1 MSASNQFLS
10 QEDEQEVVA
19 AIKQA
24 ELETS
29 GEIRVHIEGHS
40 DLDHFERA
48 IAVFQEL
55 KMDATAKR
63 NGVLIYVAVQDKSFV
78 IYGDQGINELV
89 ETNFWDT
96 TKDTIQSHF
105 RAGYFKEGLIAGI
118 LKSGEVLKH
127 YFPWE
132 DDDVDEL
139 SNDISKS

>member
-1 MSASNQFLS
+1 MSDSYLFLTP
-10 QEDEQEVVA
+10 EDEQEVVA
-19 AIKQA
+19 AINQA

-40 DLDHFERA
+40 ALDHFNRA
-48 IAVFQEL
+48 VAVFHEL
-55 KMDATAKR
+55 KMNATAKR

-89 ETNFWDT
+89 ENDFWDS
-96 TKDTIQSHF
+96 TKDTIQLHF
-105 RAGYFKEGLIAGI
+105 REGNFKEGLIAGI

-127 YFPWE
+127 HFPWE
-132 DDDVDEL
+132 EDDVDEL

>member
-1 MSASNQFLS
+1 MSASIFLTS
-10 QEDEQEVVA
+10 EDEQEVVA
-19 AIKQA
+19 AINQA

-40 DLDHFERA
+40 NLDHFKRA
-48 IAVFQEL
+48 VAVFHEL
-55 KMDATAKR
+55 KMDATVKR

-105 RAGYFKEGLIAGI
+105 RAGNYKEGLIAGI

>member
-40 DLDHFERA
+40 DLDHFKRA

-89 ETNFWDT
+89 ENNFWDT
-96 TKDTIQSHF
+96 TKDTIQSYF
-105 RAGYFKEGLIAGI
+105 RAGNFKEGLIAGI

>member
-1 MSASNQFLS
+1 MSASIFLTP
-10 QEDEQEVVA
+10 EDEQEVVA

-40 DLDHFERA
+40 DLDHFKRA
-48 IAVFQEL
+48 VAVFHEL

-89 ETNFWDT
+89 ANDFWNT
-96 TKDTIQSHF
+96 TMDTIQSHF
-105 RAGYFKEGLIAGI
+105 RAGQFKEGLIAGI
-118 LKSGEVLKH
+118 LKSGEVLKQ

-132 DDDVDEL
+132 EYDVDEL

>member
-78 IYGDQGINELV
+78 IYGDHGINELV

-105 RAGYFKEGLIAGI
+105 RAGNFKEGLIAGI

>member
-1 MSASNQFLS
+1 MSTSIFLS
-10 QEDEQEVVA
+10 SEDEQEVVA
-19 AIKQA
+19 AINQA

-40 DLDHFERA
+40 DLDHFKRA
-48 IAVFQEL
+48 VAVFHEL

-89 ETNFWDT
+89 ANDFWDT

-105 RAGYFKEGLIAGI
+105 REGQFKQGLIAGI
-118 LKSGEVLKH
+118 LKSGDVLKQH
-127 YFPWE
+127 FPWE
-132 DDDVDEL
+132 EDDVDEL

>member
-89 ETNFWDT
+89 ANDFWDT

-105 RAGYFKEGLIAGI
+105 RAGNFKEGLIAGI
-118 LKSGEVLKH
+118 LKSGEVLKQH
-127 YFPWE
+127 FPWE
-132 DDDVDEL
+132 EDDVDEL

>member
-40 DLDHFERA
+40 DLVHFERA
-48 IAVFQEL
+48 ISVFQEL

-105 RAGYFKEGLIAGI
+105 KAGNFKEGLIAGI

-132 DDDVDEL
+132 DNDVDEL

>member
-40 DLDHFERA
+40 DLDHFKRA

-96 TKDTIQSHF
+96 TKDTIQSYF
-105 RAGYFKEGLIAGI
+105 RAGNFKEGLIAGI

>member
-1 MSASNQFLS
+1 LS

-40 DLDHFERA
+40 DLDHFKRA

-89 ETNFWDT
+89 ENNFWDT
-96 TKDTIQSHF
+96 TKDTIQSYF
-105 RAGYFKEGLIAGI
+105 RAGNFKKGLIAGI

>member
-40 DLDHFERA
+40 DLDHFKRA

-96 TKDTIQSHF
+96 TKDTIQSYF
-105 RAGYFKEGLIAGI
+105 RTGNFKEGLIAGI

>member
-29 GEIRVHIEGHS
+29 GEIRIHIEGHS

-105 RAGYFKEGLIAGI
+105 RAGNYKEGLIAGI

>member
-105 RAGYFKEGLIAGI
+105 RAGNFKEGLIAGI

>member
-1 MSASNQFLS
+1 MSANIFLTS
-10 QEDEQEVVA
+10 EDEQEVVA
-19 AIKQA
+19 AINQA

-40 DLDHFERA
+40 DLDHFKRA
-48 IAVFQEL
+48 VAVFHEL

-89 ETNFWDT
+89 ANDFWDT
-96 TKDTIQSHF
+96 TKDTIQNHF
-105 RAGYFKEGLIAGI
+105 REGQFKEGLVAGI
-118 LKSGEVLKH
+118 HNPEVLKH
-127 YFPWE
+127 HT
-132 DDDVDEL
+132 VGRRRCGQL

>member
-89 ETNFWDT
+89 ANDFWDT

-105 RAGYFKEGLIAGI
+105 RAGQFKQGLIAGI
-118 LKSGEVLKH
+118 LKSGEVLKQH
-127 YFPWE
+127 FPWE
-132 DDDVDEL
+132 EDDVDEL